1 MKNEPPKSRRRSR
14 HSNPSHSAILPD
26 DLIFEILSWL
36 TVKPLMKLKCVT
48 KIHLHRSAR
57 HSHSYVVSYQKGDY
71 SFIPFSV
78 GDLLENPSF
87 TPPEDPYYLLIDK
100 DCRHVVGSCNGLV
113 CLLGYSPAEM
123 WFRFWNP
130 ATRKISDKLGFF
142 RDDTYGLKYWTFT
155 MGYDNSSD
163 VYKVVALQYCS
174 HLTTR
179 VRVLTFGNNIWR
191 NIQCFPARVLHFS
204 YDNREFGGVH
214 LNCTVNWLAVITDDG
229 NHGKYVIISLDLAT
243 ETHTQLRPPPS
254 TPNRSVQDV
263 QPGVCFLMD
272 SRKPILLY
280 GK

>member
-36 TVKPLMKLKCVT
+36 TVKPLMKLKC
-48 KIHLHRSAR
+48 
-57 HSHSYVVSYQKGDY
+57 
-71 SFIPFSV
+71 
-78 GDLLENPSF
+78 
-87 TPPEDPYYLLIDK
+87 DPYYLLIDK